1 MVNDY
6 RNSTPQS
13 VWPYMQTTRRSTGQK
28 STLRGSEKS
37 QKPRWWSETN
47 SAQIDPETT
56 EEKVY
61 RNTKCDDSSS
71 G

>member
-1 MVNDY
+1 M
-6 RNSTPQS
+6 T
-13 VWPYMQTTRRSTGQK
+13 YMTRFSAVQKALYEGLKKTRRRPG
-28 STLRGSEKS
+28 
-37 QKPRWWSETN
+37 TN